1 MFERFTD
8 QARRAL
14 FFARF
19 EASRLGGISIETEH
33 LLLGLVR
40 ESKGVISR
48 MFERC
53 GVSGEAIRQ
62 DLENRSQFRE
72 KVPTSVEIPFS
83 PETIRVLQFTV
94 EEAERLQHGY
104 IGTEHLL
111 LGMLR
116 EESSTGAR
124 TLAKYGL
131 HLERVRLEIVK
142 LLREGADA
150 LEPSGPANQI
160 DQITFL
166 IDRIAFLVEQLL
178 RAPAGSNEAR
188 DLGERALRDL
198 EALKLQLR
206 G

>member
-14 FFARF
+14 FFGRV

-48 MFERC
+48 MFEQC

-116 EESSTGAR
+116 EESSSAAR

-142 LLREGADA
+142 LLSERADV
-150 LEPSGPANQI
+150 LEPSGLAK
-160 DQITFL
+160 
-166 IDRIAFLVEQLL
+166 IDRIAFLLDQIAFLVEQLL

-188 DLGERALRDL
+188 DLGERVLRDL

-206 G
+206 E